1 MNVWRKRLS
10 IMLAGAM
17 LTFGTGAQVS
27 HVEAASALEILLGGA
42 LGMAEVHQMV
52 SKMDD
57 TPEGQLESLKK
68 YKEMTGVYDNPA
80 YQERAQRILDTLTQS
95 PKVKRSYV
103 VYVNPDDDINAFMAI
118 GRVMSVNKGT
128 MDLMTDDELA
138 YIMGHEIAHGENKD
152 GVRGLKKQLGVQ
164 VAVGAATADAG
175 TASILLGNIAGQ
187 YLTKQVFSVSQEK
200 KADELGFAL
209 LADSPYNL
217 GGAPMSM
224 YTIRE
229 KYGELYQEGLAQIIN
244 PNDHPKSSNRIN
256 ENLQRIY
263 DYSGKK
269 VQVKEDTVYINN
281 KPVYK
286 GEPWEQF
293 TGEERAFFMAGKL
306 ARIFHDKKEV
316 PTTVTGNVVY
326 MQNVPIVTAG
336 SSTVAQDVSSAIN
349 DALSGQKS
357 QPAKDKKAD
366 SKSSAKDKK
375 VEKDSNSKDKKSD
388 SPSMDKKED
397 TAANS
402 ASANTGSGRV
412 TNSGDVKNSTGVN
425 SSTNVNSSK
434 GSDSKDRNKPE
445 SASFK
450 KWGHIGD

>member
-68 YKEMTGVYDNPA
+68 YKELTGVYDNPA
-80 YQERAQRILDTLTQS
+80 YQERVQRILDTLTQS

-200 KADELGFAL
+200 NADELGFAI

-263 DYSGKK
+263 NYSGKK
-269 VQVKEDTVYINN
+269 VSVKEDIVYINN

-286 GEPWEQF
+286 GEPWQQF

-316 PTTVTGNVVY
+316 PTTVSGNVVY
-326 MQNVPIVTAG
+326 MQGVPIVTAG

-349 DALSGQKS
+349 DAMSGQKQTQS
-357 QPAKDKKAD
+357 DKDKKAD
-366 SKSSAKDKK
+366 SKAK
-375 VEKDSNSKDKKSD
+375 SKDKKADNKVSAN
-388 SPSMDKKED
+388 DKKVD
-397 TAANS
+397 SKPASGDKT
-402 ASANTGSGRV
+402 ASANDQQGSATV
-412 TNSGDVKNSTGVN
+412 NANSN
-425 SSTNVNSSK
+425 
-434 GSDSKDRNKPE
+434 GSDSGNVAASPSVKTSNQKVDNKPA

-450 KWGHIGD
+450 KWGNIGD

>member
-17 LTFGTGAQVS
+17 LTFGAGAQVS
-27 HVEAASALEILLGGA
+27 QVQAASALEILLGGA
-42 LGMAEVHQMV
+42 IGMAEVHQMV

-57 TPEGQLESLKK
+57 TPEGQMESLKK
-68 YKEMTGVYDNPA
+68 YKELTGVYDNPA
-80 YQERAQRILDTLTQS
+80 YQERVQHILDTLTQS

-103 VYVNPDDDINAFMAI
+103 VYVNPDNDINAFMAI

-200 KADELGFAL
+200 NADELGFAI

-269 VQVKEDTVYINN
+269 VSVKEDYVYINN

-286 GEPWEQF
+286 GEPWQQF

-316 PTTVTGNVVY
+316 PTTVDGSVVY
-326 MQNVPIVTAG
+326 MGNTPVVTAG
-336 SSTVAQDVSSAIN
+336 SSAVAQEVSSAIN
-349 DALSGQKS
+349 NAMSGQKQTES
-357 QPAKDKKAD
+357 AKDKKAD
-366 SKSSAKDKK
+366 SKTT
-375 VEKDSNSKDKKSD
+375 SKDKKADTKTTSN
-388 SPSMDKKED
+388 DKNVSAKD
-397 TAANS
+397 TQNGTS
-402 ASANTGSGRV
+402 V
-412 TNSGDVKNSTGVN
+412 TSTSTGTDSGNAGSTVTVSNKKSDN
-425 SSTNVNSSK
+425 SS
-434 GSDSKDRNKPE
+434 DNKPA

-450 KWGHIGD
+450 KWGNIGD

>member
-17 LTFGTGAQVS
+17 LTFGAGAQVS
-27 HVEAASALEILLGGA
+27 QVQAASALEILLGGA

-68 YKEMTGVYDNPA
+68 YKELTGVYDNPA
-80 YQERAQRILDTLTQS
+80 YQERVQHILDTLAQS

-200 KADELGFAL
+200 NADELGFAI

-263 DYSGKK
+263 NYSGKK
-269 VQVKEDTVYINN
+269 VSVKEDTVYINN

-286 GEPWEQF
+286 GEPWQQF

-316 PTTVTGNVVY
+316 PTTVDGSVVY
-326 MQNVPIVTAG
+326 MGNVAVVTAG
-336 SSTVAQDVSSAIN
+336 SSATAQEVSSAIN
-349 DALSGQKS
+349 SAMSGQKQTQS
-357 QPAKDKKAD
+357 DKDKKAD
-366 SKSSAKDKK
+366 SKA
-375 VEKDSNSKDKKSD
+375 NSKDKKAD
-388 SPSMDKKED
+388 SKALANDKKVD
-397 TAANS
+397 NKTPS
-402 ASANTGSGRV
+402 GDKTASAKDQQGGSAVNT
-412 TNSGDVKNSTGVN
+412 N
-425 SSTNVNSSK
+425 SK
-434 GSDSKDRNKPE
+434 GSDSGSVAASSSVKTSNQKADNKPA

-450 KWGHIGD
+450 KWGNIGD